1 MKKALYAFFS
11 LLAVCFMITLTQMNV
26 SASSINPRYTIA
38 DAIST
43 TLSISN
49 NQANCSVFVMGKSET
64 ARISGTI
71 KLYDDTARETV
82 KTWSISTANTYYT
95 FNKNVA
101 VTSGHTYT
109 LSFSGYLYNGDGD
122 SEYVYGSDSATN
134 QGETAKWMWA
144 GKWSIASLC
153 YPQMR
158 TKDTER
164 ENFREVTYD
173 K

>member
-1 MKKALYAFFS
+1 MKKALYVFFS
-11 LLAVCFMITLTQMNV
+11 LMAVCFMLTLNQMSV
-26 SASSINPRYTIA
+26 SASGIMPRYEIA
-38 DAIST
+38 DVIRT

-49 NQANCSVFVMGKSET
+49 NQANCTVYVVGGSET

-134 QGETAKWMWA
+134 
-144 GKWSIASLC
+144 
-153 YPQMR
+153 
-158 TKDTER
+158 
-164 ENFREVTYD
+164 
-173 K
+173 

>member
-1 MKKALYAFFS
+1 MKKALYVFFS
-11 LLAVCFMITLTQMNV
+11 LMAVCFMITVSQVNV
-26 SASSINPRYTIA
+26 SASGIMPRYEIA
-38 DAIST
+38 DVIRT
-43 TLSISN
+43 VLTVNN
-49 NQANCSVFVMGKSET
+49 NQANCSVMVMGKSET

-134 QGETAKWMWA
+134 
-144 GKWSIASLC
+144 
-153 YPQMR
+153 
-158 TKDTER
+158 
-164 ENFREVTYD
+164 
-173 K
+173 